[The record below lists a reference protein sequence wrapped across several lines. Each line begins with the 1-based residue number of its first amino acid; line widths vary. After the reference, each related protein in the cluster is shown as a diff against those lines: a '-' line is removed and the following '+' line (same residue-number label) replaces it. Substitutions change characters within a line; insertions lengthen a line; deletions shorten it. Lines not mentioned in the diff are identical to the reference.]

1 MNYYMMLLYLYS
13 LDQSR
18 DVQLTNK
25 INLQMIRENHQIYF
39 HGVLKLGNKIEQIKS
54 SPRNYINFM

>member
-25 INLQMIRENHQIYF
+25 INLQMIRENYQIYF